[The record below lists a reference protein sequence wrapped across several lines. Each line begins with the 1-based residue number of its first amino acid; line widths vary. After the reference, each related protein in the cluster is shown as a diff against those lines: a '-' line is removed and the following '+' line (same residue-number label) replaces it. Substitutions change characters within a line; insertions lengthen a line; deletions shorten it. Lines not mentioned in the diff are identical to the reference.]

1 MAAEQPEASATF
13 GGLTATIKRSLGRD
27 RALVVH
33 IDGPEALADWN
44 IGPTGDPLSAA
55 IRVLLNETT
64 IYNGRPYV
72 DPEQE

>member
-13 GGLTATIKRSLGRD
+13 SGLSATIRRSLGTD

-44 IGPTGDPLSAA
+44 IRDGAPLTPG
-55 IRVLLNETT
+55 IRVWLNETI
-64 IYNGRPYV
+64 IYNGRRYV
-72 DPEQE
+72 DPEE

>member
-1 MAAEQPEASATF
+1 MTAEQPEASATF
-13 GGLTATIKRSLGRD
+13 GGLTATIKRSLGVD

-33 IDGPEALADWN
+33 IDGPEALADWTAPP
-44 IGPTGDPLSAA
+44 PTGKPA
-55 IRVLLNETT
+55 IRVMLNESI